1 MDTKPY
7 NLQLQ
12 DQGSDSYYTVIADFT
27 RNWQSKAVD
36 QIGGLVIDFLKFR
49 QASALSQRTP
59 WEYTFELLALG
70 VLLREHGG
78 QALRLSRG
86 NADLME
92 WLTVLQDSQPW
103 AEGAVKRVRGMLGRV
118 SRSWHAERGPIY
130 ASPDDVKN
138 LIEWLEAHDEAV
150 QAERFREWLHFFI
163 ETRPPDL
170 TRQAILQCWRLAEA
184 FEAESEQALGQ
195 YTTEANFYRTGSAP
209 KVHWRYDAPL
219 IMRSRLEY
227 HLGMLGTQ
235 VLNQAYRAGYQS
247 SERRLVIVPVCMRA
261 QPEDK
266 CQGVQTPLGKQCAGC
281 TPTCK
286 VHQITQMGKKHN
298 VMVVCIPDDELADA
312 CVSSGQ
318 AGSGLGVLGVACAL
332 RNWSAGWEAQKLGL
346 NAQGILLDYPGCKKH
361 WNCKDVPTDA
371 NLKKIEEMMVM

>member
-1 MDTKPY
+1 MEIKPY
-7 NLQLQ
+7 NLQPRG
-12 DQGSDSYYTVIADFT
+12 QGSDAYYTTIAEFT
-27 RNWQSKAVD
+27 ERWQSKAID
-36 QIGGLVIDFLKFR
+36 QVGGLVVDFLKSR
-49 QASALSQRTP
+49 KASALRARTP
-59 WEYTFELLALG
+59 WECAFELLTLG

-78 QALRLSRG
+78 QAASLSRG
-86 NADLME
+86 NADLLE
-92 WLTVLQDSQPW
+92 WLTVLQDKQPW
-103 AEGAVKRVRGMLGRV
+103 AEGPVKRLRGMLGRLN
-118 SRSWHAERGPIY
+118 RAWHTERGPIH
-130 ASPDDVKN
+130 ATPEDMKN
-138 LIEWLEAHDEAV
+138 LIEWLEAHDETV
-150 QAERFREWLHFFI
+150 QAERFTEWLNFFI
-163 ETRPPDL
+163 ERWPPDQ

-195 YTTEANFYRTGSAP
+195 YTADADFYRTGSAP

-219 IMRSRLEY
+219 VMRSRLEY

-235 VLNQAYRAGYQS
+235 VLNQAYRSGYRS
-247 SERRLVIVPVCMRA
+247 AERRLVIVPVCMRA
-261 QPEDK
+261 QPEGK
-266 CQGVQTPLGKQCAGC
+266 CQAVQTPIGKQCAGC

-286 VHQITQMGKKHN
+286 VHQITQLGKKHN
-298 VMVVCIPDDELADA
+298 VAVVCIPDDELGRV

-361 WNCKDVPTDA
+361 WNCKDIPTDA